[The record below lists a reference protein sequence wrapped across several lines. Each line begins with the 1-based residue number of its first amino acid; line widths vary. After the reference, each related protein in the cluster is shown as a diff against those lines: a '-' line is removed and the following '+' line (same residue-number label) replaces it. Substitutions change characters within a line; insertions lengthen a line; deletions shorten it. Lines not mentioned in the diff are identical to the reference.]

1 MPDKTKSGAT
11 VGKAKADD
19 DPLTDD
25 EYRRRRSASLKETT
39 TAVAEMG
46 AAMAASGTARVKG
59 ISQAEWDAAVL
70 EDQATEEG
78 E

>member
-25 EYRRRRSASLKETT
+25 TSEDADSDGMT
-39 TAVAEMG
+39 
-46 AAMAASGTARVKG
+46 MAASGTARVKG